1 MPIYFIGSEGGPVK
15 IGYCKD
21 HNGIKIRMRGLQS
34 ASPQQLKI
42 LATIEGGL
50 EKERELHK
58 QFAAERLKG
67 EWFKSD
73 KKLLDYIGSLP
84 LQMQR
89 KRGRPRTG
97 RNPQPLIACRL
108 SWQELASLDRWAR
121 AARMTRSQAVREG
134 VSRLLQERS

>member
-1 MPIYFIGSEGGPVK
+1 MVLWCVPFPMVPCISDFMMYTRFQILSTAKSKIMPIYFIGSEGGPVK

-108 SWQELASLDRWAR
+108 
-121 AARMTRSQAVREG
+121 
-134 VSRLLQERS
+134 